1 MVEEEI
7 LKGVVYSKFEDI
19 GPSPMAWFPLEIKS
33 DTLRLISLKSITL
46 LTGEE
51 GEVPETTAVVPFP
64 NLERSGLV
72 KYLEIEDPQARG
84 GRRDASVTIL
94 FDDKYNSV
102 IYKYMNV
109 LNERLND
116 FSKKVNQ
123 FEKVENKSQF
133 TKELKDFYSEILDL
147 LKELRLSEEREQF
160 PAPKLV
166 VSPPKTKYRFKVIV
180 VGDPAVGKTTLILR
194 FVDRAFKKLYV
205 PTIGV
210 QTSTKLVKLGGPQEI
225 FIELIIWDIAG
236 QEKFN
241 QLRKMFYSG
250 ADGVIFVFDVTNKQT
265 FVNTASWFKDVQQ
278 NLDRDW
284 KGIILA
290 NKIDLKNSRVIG
302 PKAGQVIADKTGLD
316 YLETS
321 ARTGENIDLIF
332 QLLSKK
338 ILETK
343 K

>member
-1 MVEEEI
+1 MIEEEI
-7 LKGVVYSKFEDI
+7 LKGVVYSKFENI
-19 GPSPMAWFPLEIKS
+19 GPSPIAWFPLELKH

-84 GRRDASVTIL
+84 GRRDASITIL
-94 FDDKYNSV
+94 FNDKYNSV
-102 IYKYMNV
+102 IYKYFNNLNDR
-109 LNERLND
+109 LNE
-116 FSKKVNQ
+116 FSKIIFKLER
-123 FEKVENKSQF
+123 EKNSSQF
-133 TKELKDFYSEILDL
+133 SKSLESFYLDILDQ
-147 LKELRLSEEREQF
+147 LKELRQIEEREQF
-160 PAPKLV
+160 PAPKLTV
-166 VSPPKTKYRFKVIV
+166 TPPKTKYRFKIIV

-194 FVDRAFKKLYV
+194 YVDRAFKKLYV

-210 QTSTKLVKLGGPQEI
+210 QTSTKLVTLQDPQEAY
-225 FIELIIWDIAG
+225 IELIIWDIAG

-284 KGIILA
+284 NGIILA
-290 NKIDLKNSRVIG
+290 NKIDLKENRVIG
-302 PKAGQVIADKTGLD
+302 SKAGQVIAEKTGLT

-321 ARTGENIDLIF
+321 ARTGDNVDLIF
-332 QLLSKK
+332 ELISKK
-338 ILETK
+338 ILEK
-343 K
+343 KR

>member
-7 LKGVVYSKFEDI
+7 LKGVVYSKFENI
-19 GPSPMAWFPLEIKS
+19 GPSPLAWFPLEIKL

-64 NLERSGLV
+64 NIGLSGLV
-72 KYLEIEDPQARG
+72 KYLEIEDHNARG
-84 GRRDASVTIL
+84 GCRDASVTIL

-102 IYKYMNV
+102 IYKYMND

-116 FSKKVNQ
+116 FSKIVIKLER
-123 FEKVENKSQF
+123 EKNTHF
-133 TKELKDFYSEILDL
+133 NKELSDFYKEILDL
-147 LKELRLSEEREQF
+147 LKELRQSEEREQF
-160 PAPKLV
+160 PAPKLT
-166 VSPPKTKYRFKVIV
+166 VSPPKTQYRFKVIV

-194 FVDRAFKKLYV
+194 FVDKAFKKLYV

-210 QTSTKLVKLGGPQEI
+210 QTSTKLVKLKDPQDSYV
-225 FIELIIWDIAG
+225 ELIIWDIAG

-241 QLRKMFYSG
+241 QLRKLFYSG

-278 NLDRDW
+278 NLDREW

-290 NKIDLKNSRVIG
+290 NKIDLKDNRVIG
-302 PKAGQVIADKTGLD
+302 PKAGQVIAEKTGLD

-321 ARTGENIDLIF
+321 ARTGVNVDLLF

-338 ILETK
+338 ILGTK
-343 K
+343 VK

>member
-1 MVEEEI
+1 MESEI
-7 LKGVVYSKFEDI
+7 LKGVVYSKFENI
-19 GPSPMAWFPLEIKS
+19 GPSPLAWYPLEIKT

-64 NLERSGLV
+64 NLGRSGLV

-84 GRRDASVTIL
+84 GCRDASVTIL

-116 FSKKVNQ
+116 FSKIIIKL
-123 FEKVENKSQF
+123 EKEKNTSQF
-133 TKELKDFYSEILDL
+133 SKELKDFYSEILDL
-147 LKELRLSEEREQF
+147 LKELQQSEDREQF
-160 PAPKLV
+160 PAPKLT
-166 VSPPKTKYRFKVIV
+166 VSPPKTQYRFKVIV

-194 FVDRAFKKLYV
+194 YVDRAFKKLYV

-210 QTSTKLVKLGGPQEI
+210 QTSSKLVKLKDPQDSY
-225 FIELIIWDIAG
+225 IELIIWDIAG

-241 QLRKMFYSG
+241 QLRKLFYSG
-250 ADGVIFVFDVTNKQT
+250 ADGVIFVFDVTNRQT
-265 FVNTASWFKDVQQ
+265 FINTASWFKDVQQ

-290 NKIDLKNSRVIG
+290 NKIDLKDNRVIG
-302 PKAGQVIADKTGLD
+302 PRAGQVIADKTGLD

-321 ARTGENIDLIF
+321 ARTGVNVDSLF

-338 ILETK
+338 ILGTK
-343 K
+343 I